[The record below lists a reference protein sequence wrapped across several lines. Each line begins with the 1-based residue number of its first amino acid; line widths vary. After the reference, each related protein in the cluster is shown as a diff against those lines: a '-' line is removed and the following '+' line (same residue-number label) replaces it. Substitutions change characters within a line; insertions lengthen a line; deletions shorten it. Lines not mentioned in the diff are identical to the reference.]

1 MTRHATNAIAAIAL
15 CCFAASPLGGEGSK
29 LPNKPDSF
37 HFAVIG
43 DSGTGGHKEYE
54 VGAELAEFRKQFH
67 FDIVVMMGDNIYGGQ
82 TPADFRKKFEEPYK
96 ALLDGGV
103 KFYASLGNHDD
114 PSQRSYKLFNMGGE
128 RYYTFKPRKN
138 IQFFA
143 LDSNYMDRAQ
153 LEWLEKEL
161 AASTAAWKVVFCHH
175 PLYSSAAK
183 HGSDIELRKVLEP
196 LFEKQHVALALAGH
210 DHVYERMKPQGGI
223 EYFVIG
229 GSAKLREGNVR
240 RADFT
245 AASFDTDNSF
255 VLMEIDGD
263 ELWFQAISRTGKTV
277 DSGSFRR
284 PESKAKEA
292 SRSSQ

>member
-1 MTRHATNAIAAIAL
+1 VL
-15 CCFAASPLGGEGSK
+15 LFAAALGAQELK

-43 DSGTGGHKEYE
+43 DSGTGGRAEYE
-54 VGAELAEFRKQFH
+54 VGAKIAEFRKVFK

-82 TPADFRKKFEEPYK
+82 KPNDFKKKFEDPYK
-96 ALLDGGV
+96 DLLDGGV

-114 PSQRSYKLFNMGGE
+114 PTQKSYKLFNMGGE
-128 RYYTFKPRKN
+128 RYYSFKPHKG

-153 LEWLEKEL
+153 IEWLEKEL
-161 AASTAAWKVVFCHH
+161 ANSNADWKIVFCHH
-175 PLYSSAAK
+175 PLYSSGAK
-183 HGSDIELRKVLEP
+183 HGSDVELRKVVEP
-196 LFEKQHVALALAGH
+196 LFRKEHVALALAGH
-210 DHVYERMKPQGGI
+210 DHFYERIKPQNGI

-240 RADFT
+240 TKSELT
-245 AASFDTDNSF
+245 AASFDRDNSF

-263 ELWFQAISRTGKTV
+263 ELYFQAISRTGKTI

-284 PESKAKEA
+284 RDAKPQEA
-292 SRSSQ
+292 SRSAQ